1 MMIMK
6 LIQMKIKKKRSP
18 TSTVPAEE
26 CVMLTL
32 LETLSSSCANMFPC
46 HRASCY
52 RLHCA
57 QKVLQQVC
65 THFKKKKKRKEIQN
79 LLHHGITDSF
89 RNTQQF
95 KKRRKKL
102 NVNYR
107 DKVKVREELIY
118 FG

>member
-65 THFKKKKKRKEIQN
+65 THFKKKKKEKK
-79 LLHHGITDSF
+79 
-89 RNTQQF
+89 F
-95 KKRRKKL
+95 KT
-102 NVNYR
+102 
-107 DKVKVREELIY
+107 Y
-118 FG
+118 FTTV